1 MKSSPAASPHGS
13 STNRA
18 MTTIMKVHRTASRIP
33 AINRTHPSQRGV
45 RIVNTLT
52 DCRSQHQLSRPL
64 DLTFAL
70 GHPPVAGS
78 TARAP

>member
-18 MTTIMKVHRTASRIP
+18 MTTIMKVHRPASRIP
-33 AINRTHPSQRGV
+33 AINRTHLTQRGV
-45 RIVNTLT
+45 CIVNTLS
-52 DCRSQHQLSRPL
+52 DCRSHQLSRPL

-78 TARAP
+78 TPRAP